1 MTKIWALRSRL
12 KNSQLT
18 SGKILYFETGCS
30 GPRNSM
36 HFVAGQQNRFRRLG
50 LLKPKIEIK
59 DLSCQWFAPI
69 ASLLTA
75 TVILWDLHSIPA
87 SCNSS
92 IGGSECW
99 SAAF

>member
-1 MTKIWALRSRL
+1 V
-12 KNSQLT
+12 
-18 SGKILYFETGCS
+18 S

-36 HFVAGQQNRFRRLG
+36 HFVAEQQNRCRRLG